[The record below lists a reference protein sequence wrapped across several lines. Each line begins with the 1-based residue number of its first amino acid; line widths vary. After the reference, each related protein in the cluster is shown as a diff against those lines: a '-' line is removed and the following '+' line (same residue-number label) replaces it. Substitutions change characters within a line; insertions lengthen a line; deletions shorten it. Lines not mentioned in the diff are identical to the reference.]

1 MTNSSPIP
9 TDIHTTFLDASL
21 SVLVVSHVENMW
33 GAERRLLDI
42 APLLASEG
50 VVLTLASPPGE
61 LADTWVAT
69 GANWLPLKLKAH
81 QGLRAPGS
89 RKRPGAGALVKEA
102 SAVVSSSLAIARLA
116 KSFNL
121 IQSHSL
127 MAHLEVALA
136 GILTR
141 RPVILDLH
149 DIVEEGLGQRVLR
162 LASRLA
168 SASIANSAAT
178 AQTVGGTSSKVH
190 VVHPGVDLS
199 RFFPAP
205 KNHGIRAELTSLP
218 EAPLIGILGRVD
230 PNKGVDIL
238 VEAIG
243 RPGNALSSAHLAIIG
258 QEHVASADF
267 ITRLHKRSE
276 ELLGY
281 RVRFIPPRSDV
292 PDVLRALDVM
302 VNASRH
308 EPFGRTVLEAQACGI
323 PVVGTD
329 AGGIPEFV
337 EHGKTGLLVPPF
349 DVAALEAA
357 LEQLLADK
365 PLRSRLSQEGARQAR
380 EHFGVTGQAKAA
392 AAIYRLAA
400 RKRA

>member
-9 TDIHTTFLDASL
+9 TDINTTFSDASL
-21 SVLVVSHVENMW
+21 SVLVVSHVANMW

-42 APLLASEG
+42 APLLANEG
-50 VVLTLASPPGE
+50 IVLTLASPPGE
-61 LADTWVAT
+61 LADTWVGS
-69 GANWLPLKLKAH
+69 GANWLSLKLKAH
-81 QGLRAPGS
+81 QGLRAPDS
-89 RKRPGAGALVKEA
+89 RKRPGAGALAKEA
-102 SAVVSSSLAIARLA
+102 SSVLSSSLSIANLA
-116 KSFNL
+116 KNFDL

-136 GILTR
+136 GVLTR

-168 SASIANSAAT
+168 SASLANSAAT

-199 RFFPAP
+199 RFFPGP
-205 KNHGIRAELTSLP
+205 KNPDIRAELTSCP
-218 EAPLIGILGRVD
+218 DAPLVGILGRVD
-230 PNKGVDIL
+230 PNKGVDVL
-238 VEAIG
+238 VEAMG
-243 RPGNALSSAHLAIIG
+243 RPGDALSNTHLAIIG

-276 ELLGY
+276 ELLGD

-349 DVAALEAA
+349 DVSALEAA
-357 LEQLLADK
+357 LEELLADE
-365 PLRSRLSQEGARQAR
+365 PLRSRLSQGGAHQAR
-380 EHFGVTGQAKAA
+380 EDFSVTGQAKAA
-392 AAIYRLAA
+392 ATIYRLAA
-400 RKRA
+400 GKTA